1 MPRQPTPSPA
11 LPERIPLHR
20 GLGAKIGL
28 TVLLV
33 ELLVFALVAHW
44 QHQSL
49 DRSHDRAFLQR
60 MNTVSALMGRG
71 LLSYESMT
79 DPGYLGPLLGE
90 EPVMAMVLG
99 PDGLIFN
106 AMTPTLV
113 GRKLADLPGMDPAWL
128 QEARQGVVIRPV
140 VEDGEHR
147 LACLAP
153 LYAAVDRT
161 PFLYAFFKV
170 RTSNSQA
177 EKARMTRLFIYGGGL
192 GVVITSILLLGIFHW
207 QLFFPIAATA
217 RTLRRLEAGDLK
229 ARVEGPLRDDQ
240 LGALQRGLNAM
251 ARSLD
256 ESVTRLQREIAQRRR
271 MEEQLRQ
278 SNDTLEQRV
287 LERTCELEDANRQ
300 LLREIASRL
309 DTEDALQESN
319 CQLQG
324 VLDNSPMAIFL
335 VDTACRV
342 ILCNVRFAKLYGL
355 PDTAAIRELPEPQLE
370 ALLPAEVAAGILR
383 VHEMV
388 RRSGTTHTFEETIPK
403 DNGFAT
409 LMTTAFPM
417 RDAQGRIWAV
427 GSIATDITD
436 RKRLEAER
444 LRAGQLAS
452 LGELAAGVAHEI
464 NNPITGIINYSQL
477 LLDDAQEDARPLLAG
492 VIQQAERVAAIVR
505 SLLSYSR
512 VDEEA
517 FAPVDLTAV
526 VEDSLSLSRY
536 RLEREGV
543 QVTAMVEAGLPFVR
557 GRPRELQQ
565 VLLNLLSNAQH
576 ALLERRLQD
585 PRETRAT
592 LRCAV
597 RAMRL
602 EDGRV
607 ALEVEDTGIG
617 IPQELL
623 PKVMLPFFTTKPQDH
638 GTGLGL
644 SISRTIVE
652 AHGGELTLRNVSGG
666 NGVAGPGTSPRDV
679 LARGALARVV
689 LLPWTGKA

>member
-1 MPRQPTPSPA
+1 MQEIHLPPA

-33 ELLVFALVAHW
+33 ELLVLALVAHW

-60 MNTVSALMGRG
+60 VTSVSALMGRG
-71 LLSYESMT
+71 LLSYET
-79 DPGYLGPLLGE
+79 LIDPGYLGPLLGE
-90 EPVMAMVLG
+90 EPIMAMVLG
-99 PDGLIFN
+99 SDGLIYN
-106 AMTPTLV
+106 AMPPTLV
-113 GRKLADLPGMDPAWL
+113 GRNLADLPGMDPTWL
-128 QEARQGVVIRPV
+128 QEMRQGVVIRPV
-140 VEDGEHR
+140 VEDGEPR
-147 LACLAP
+147 LVCLAP
-153 LYAAVDRT
+153 LHATVDRP
-161 PFLYAFFKV
+161 PFLYVYFKV
-170 RTSNSQA
+170 HTSNIQV
-177 EKARMTRLFIYGGGL
+177 EKARMTRLFVLGGGL
-192 GVVITSILLLGIFHW
+192 GVLITSMLLLLIFHR

-217 RTLRRLEAGDLK
+217 RTLRRLEAGDLT

-251 ARSLD
+251 AQSLD
-256 ESVTRLQREIAQRRR
+256 DSVAQLQREIAQRRG

-278 SNDTLEQRV
+278 YNETLEQRV
-287 LERTCELEDANRQ
+287 LERTRELEDVNRQ

-309 DTEDALQESN
+309 DTEDALRESN

-324 VLDNSPMAIFL
+324 VLDYSPTAIFL
-335 VDTACRV
+335 LDADHRV
-342 ILCNVRFAKLYGL
+342 ILCNVRFATLYGL
-355 PDTAAIRELPEPQLE
+355 PDSAVARELAEPQLE

-383 VHEMV
+383 AQELV
-388 RRSGTTHTFEETIPK
+388 RRSGTAHTFEETIPRG
-403 DNGFAT
+403 DGFAT
-409 LMTTAFPM
+409 LMTTVFPM
-417 RDAQGRIWAV
+417 RDALGRIWAV

-444 LRAGQLAS
+444 LRAGQLAC
-452 LGELAAGVAHEI
+452 LGELAAVVAHEI

-477 LLDDAQEDARPLLAG
+477 LLDDAQGDARPLLAG

-517 FAPVDLTAV
+517 FAPVEVTAV

-543 QVTAMVEAGLPFVR
+543 QVTAMVEAGLPVVR

-576 ALLERRLQD
+576 ALMERRRQD
-585 PRETRAT
+585 PQAV

-652 AHGGELTLRNVSGG
+652 AHGGELTLRNVPGG
-666 NGVAGPGTSPRDV
+666 NGRDGVNSP
-679 LARGALARVV
+679 ARGVLARVV
-689 LLPWTGKA
+689 LLPWIDKV